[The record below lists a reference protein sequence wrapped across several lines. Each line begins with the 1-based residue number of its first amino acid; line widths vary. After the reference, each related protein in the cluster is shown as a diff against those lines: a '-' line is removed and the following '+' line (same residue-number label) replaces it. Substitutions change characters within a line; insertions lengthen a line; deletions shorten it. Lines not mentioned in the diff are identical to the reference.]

1 MKEYSIYF
9 GDHGVSG
16 EIAVLSLPIKYN
28 NTVNSSLAIV
38 QDLGPVLLE
47 KSNRVENEI
56 CVQSTLEGTT
66 KYVYPNMSISLSTD
80 TDLDFLKFVHDQAHN
95 VVQIDSTVNIV
106 ERNYVD
112 MDDTSLGMTVSMK
125 DIDLKWSLGRST
137 LNTGVVIEHV
147 DGWTEVT
154 KAINVDCQM
163 SAAQQIEISS
173 TKESALNSTSM
184 KFGIECDF
192 IVGYKRLVS
201 DVDALGVVSAMDGTI
216 MGDIDYVVLG

>member
-56 CVQSTLEGTT
+56 CVQSMLVGTT

-80 TDLDFLKFVHDQAHN
+80 TDLDFLKFVHDQAQN

-112 MDDTSLGMTVSMK
+112 MDDTSLGMAVSMK
-125 DIDLKWSLGRST
+125 DIDLKRSLGRST
-137 LNTGVVIEHV
+137 LNTGIVIEHV

-201 DVDALGVVSAMDGTI
+201 DVDALGSVSAMDGTI

>member
-56 CVQSTLEGTT
+56 CVQNTLEGTT
-66 KYVYPNMSISLSTD
+66 KYVYPNMSISISTD
-80 TDLDFLKFVHDQAHN
+80 TDLDFIKFVHDQAHN

-112 MDDTSLGMTVSMK
+112 MDDTSIGMAVSMK

-147 DGWTEVT
+147 DGWMEVT

-201 DVDALGVVSAMDGTI
+201 DVDALGSVSAMDGTI

>member
-9 GDHGVSG
+9 GDHSVSG

-47 KSNRVENEI
+47 KSNRVENEL

-66 KYVYPNMSISLSTD
+66 KYVYPSMSMSLSTD

-112 MDDTSLGMTVSMK
+112 MDDTSLGMAVSMK

-137 LNTGVVIEHV
+137 LNTGVIIEHV
-147 DGWTEVT
+147 DGWMEVT
-154 KAINVDCQM
+154 KTINVDC
-163 SAAQQIEISS
+163 
-173 TKESALNSTSM
+173 
-184 KFGIECDF
+184 
-192 IVGYKRLVS
+192 
-201 DVDALGVVSAMDGTI
+201 
-216 MGDIDYVVLG
+216 

>member
-80 TDLDFLKFVHDQAHN
+80 TDLDFLKFVHDQAQN

-125 DIDLKWSLGRST
+125 DIDLKRSLGRST
-137 LNTGVVIEHV
+137 LNTGIVIEHV

-154 KAINVDCQM
+154 KAINVDC
-163 SAAQQIEISS
+163 
-173 TKESALNSTSM
+173 
-184 KFGIECDF
+184 
-192 IVGYKRLVS
+192 
-201 DVDALGVVSAMDGTI
+201 
-216 MGDIDYVVLG
+216 